1 MSATAKNE
9 PEIEEDSSSCSSE
22 EDDDLVLE
30 GVLRRNQ
37 DVLSSDDDDDEEEEE
52 EDEENGDEIS
62 EPKAKKQKVRIA
74 SHDASTKSQKEKTNQ
89 KSNEPET
96 IEVEFNFCDMDEK
109 YFHGMKT
116 HLLSE
121 PVYAQHSSSLSD
133 LMIENVSV
141 GTVISCD
148 DGQDNV
154 FGFASVLRVMADED
168 GKEADSIKAMKDMC
182 LSHCPKQHKKE
193 LNIVFSGKTK
203 RPAGFLIH
211 CRMVNLPLEITL
223 VLHQQLVLDMD
234 WAVNHAEGG
243 EEERKSLDFGAF
255 VLLAP
260 CTRSDS
266 NHGLI
271 YKKFDDEIFST
282 HAEFVYTF
290 DAPKRLADQDKPE
303 KQLVSVIV
311 LTKTGHRAALKDMEK
326 MVGG

>member
-1 MSATAKNE
+1 MSASAKNE
-9 PEIEEDSSSCSSE
+9 PENEADSSSCSSE

-37 DVLSSDDDDDEEEEE
+37 EILSSDDDDDDDEDE
-52 EDEENGDEIS
+52 EDEEEEIS
-62 EPKAKKQKVRIA
+62 EPKAKKQKVRKI
-74 SHDASTKSQKEKTNQ
+74 SHDDSTKKEKKKKPDK
-89 KSNEPET
+89 KSNEPEI

-109 YFHGMKT
+109 FFHGMKT
-116 HLLSE
+116 HLLTE
-121 PVYAQHSSSLSD
+121 PVYAPHSSSLSD

-154 FGFASVLRVMADED
+154 FGFASVLRVLTNED
-168 GKEADSIKAMKDMC
+168 GKESDCIKAIKDMC

-193 LNIVFSGKTK
+193 LDVVFSGKTK

-223 VLHQQLVLDMD
+223 VLHQQLVMDMD

-266 NHGLI
+266 NHSLI

-311 LTKTGHRAALKDMEK
+311 LTKTGHRAAMKDMEK
-326 MVGG
+326 MMSG